1 MLDSCRWIA
10 LGYNVP
16 VEPSRNRVY
25 VWRKLKEFG
34 AEYFRPGVAIL
45 PNTKD
50 SRAQF
55 TALATKIREM
65 GGDSTLVE
73 LRFIDPQD
81 ENALIDRFRKQSEA
95 EYRELLE
102 DCRKVLAALKK
113 QMGFSTMERYAD
125 DVKKMMRQYRKVK
138 SRDYFAAELSKDIE
152 YGFFQI
158 IDAFRGTATDFS
170 AQLRRALEKK

>member
-1 MLDSCRWIA
+1 MLDTCRWIA

-16 VEPSRNRVY
+16 IEPSRNRVY

-50 SRAQF
+50 SRSQF
-55 TALATKIREM
+55 QALAAKIREM

-73 LRFIDPQD
+73 LRFVEQKD
-81 ENALIDRFRKQSEA
+81 ESAMIDRFRRQSEA
-95 EYRELLE
+95 EYQELLE
-102 DCRKVLAALKK
+102 DCRSVLTALKK
-113 QMGFSTMERYAD
+113 QVTLSSMERYAD

-152 YGFFQI
+152 YGFSQI
-158 IDAFRGTATDFS
+158 IEAFRGTATDFS
-170 AQLRRALEKK
+170 TQLRRALEKK